1 MIIQTDLK
9 ATIDLVVVKKT
20 EKLKN
25 TYLIIVP
32 SR

>member
-9 ATIDLVVVKKT
+9 ATIDLVVVKKI

>member
-1 MIIQTDLK
+1 MIMQTDLE
-9 ATIDLVVVKKT
+9 ATIDLVVIKKT